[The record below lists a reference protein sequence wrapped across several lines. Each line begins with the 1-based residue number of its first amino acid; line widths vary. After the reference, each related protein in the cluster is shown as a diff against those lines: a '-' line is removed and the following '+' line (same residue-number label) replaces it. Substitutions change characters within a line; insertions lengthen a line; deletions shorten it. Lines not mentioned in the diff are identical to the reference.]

1 MSKQQK
7 QKVTK
12 ESEDISVIQQL
23 KILSFQVSVKDNQM
37 TELKETLDKTKEELI
52 SAQKENEN
60 LNQSIK
66 LFLINENKMKKLNEK
81 LERLEEENHHL
92 TEELKRIRKEFKEE
106 KENLIIEYEDKMN
119 KLKQNLELMNTK
131 LETVHNLERLSEKQI
146 NTIQELE
153 GTIVVKDRTYREKLD
168 QKNLKNSMRF
178 YNLKQ
183 KMMEDV
189 ETAQKNVDQLNI
201 DQIDISSK
209 LTMLQNHQ
217 LLVEMEFQTQQ
228 YKELNKKCDFLEKQN
243 FEILRD
249 LEIHKLLEIKIVEK
263 NRDLNRKI
271 KELEGV
277 ISQHNGIGLEKINC
291 NSENSCCYINTE
303 FNSRNFDSEKIH
315 KSKNNETTL
324 NNTKTDNNINFEE
337 KSIHKNI
344 LLDKKLSKLE
354 KRLDKKLKENE
365 LLSMKYNNISERLE
379 KFEKNFKQIINLVEN
394 GLSILSQEESIKNKN
409 EILINYNLLKE
420 FNFDELSKE
429 KKYAILCILL
439 KNFNTILDVDLLGKN
454 EIKKAQSPFY
464 NEVKFNF
471 SKNSTIKENQFLKN
485 SLLTTVKSPNSY
497 FSIKK
502 PSFKMDLPKIEKK
515 SERSKIFSNLN
526 IVSNYLQTD

>member
-168 QKNLKNSMRF
+168 QKNLKNSM
-178 YNLKQ
+178 
-183 KMMEDV
+183 
-189 ETAQKNVDQLNI
+189 
-201 DQIDISSK
+201 
-209 LTMLQNHQ
+209 
-217 LLVEMEFQTQQ
+217 
-228 YKELNKKCDFLEKQN
+228 
-243 FEILRD
+243 
-249 LEIHKLLEIKIVEK
+249 
-263 NRDLNRKI
+263 
-271 KELEGV
+271 
-277 ISQHNGIGLEKINC
+277 
-291 NSENSCCYINTE
+291 
-303 FNSRNFDSEKIH
+303 
-315 KSKNNETTL
+315 
-324 NNTKTDNNINFEE
+324 
-337 KSIHKNI
+337 
-344 LLDKKLSKLE
+344 
-354 KRLDKKLKENE
+354 
-365 LLSMKYNNISERLE
+365 
-379 KFEKNFKQIINLVEN
+379 
-394 GLSILSQEESIKNKN
+394 
-409 EILINYNLLKE
+409 
-420 FNFDELSKE
+420 
-429 KKYAILCILL
+429 
-439 KNFNTILDVDLLGKN
+439 
-454 EIKKAQSPFY
+454 
-464 NEVKFNF
+464 
-471 SKNSTIKENQFLKN
+471 
-485 SLLTTVKSPNSY
+485 
-497 FSIKK
+497 
-502 PSFKMDLPKIEKK
+502 
-515 SERSKIFSNLN
+515 
-526 IVSNYLQTD
+526 

>member
-12 ESEDISVIQQL
+12 ESEDITVAHQL
-23 KILSFQVSVKDNQM
+23 KILSFQISLKDNQM
-37 TELKETLDKTKEELI
+37 SEMKETLDKTKEQLI
-52 SAQKENEN
+52 SAQKENKN
-60 LNQSIK
+60 LNQSIN
-66 LFLINENKMKKLNEK
+66 LYLINESKMKKLNENI
-81 LERLEEENHHL
+81 ERMEEENHHL
-92 TEELKRIRKEFKEE
+92 NEELKRINKEFKEE
-106 KENLIIEYEDKMN
+106 KENLIKDYEDKVN
-119 KLKQNLELMNTK
+119 KLKQNIELMNTK
-131 LETVHNLERLSEKQI
+131 LESVHNLEKLTEKQT

-153 GTIVVKDRTYREKLD
+153 GTIVIKDRTYREKLD

-189 ETAQKNVDQLNI
+189 ETAQKSVDQLNI
-201 DQIDISSK
+201 EQIDISSK
-209 LTMLQNHQ
+209 LTLLQNHH

-228 YKELNKKCDFLEKQN
+228 YKELIKKCEFLEKQN

-249 LEIHKLLEIKIVEK
+249 LEIHKHLEVKIVEK
-263 NRDLNRKI
+263 NRELNRKI
-271 KELEGV
+271 KELEGI
-277 ISQHNGIGLEKINC
+277 ISQHKGSDLEKTNT
-291 NSENSCCYINTE
+291 NLENSCYYLNSE

-324 NNTKTDNNINFEE
+324 NNTKSDNNINLEE
-337 KSIHKNI
+337 RSSHKNV

-365 LLSMKYNNISERLE
+365 LLSSKYSNISERLE
-379 KFEKNFKQIINLVEN
+379 KFEKNFKQVISLVEN
-394 GLSILSQEESIKNKN
+394 GLSILSQEETIKNKN
-409 EILINYNLLKE
+409 EILINYNLSKE

-454 EIKKAQSPFY
+454 EIKKAHNPFY
-464 NEVKFNF
+464 TDIKFNF
-471 SKNSTIKENQFLKN
+471 SKNNTFKENQFLKN
-485 SLLTTVKSPNSY
+485 TLLTTVKSPNSY

-502 PSFKMDLPKIEKK
+502 SSLKMDLPKIEKR
-515 SERSKIFSNLN
+515 SERSKIFSNN
-526 IVSNYLQTD
+526 IVSTYLQTD